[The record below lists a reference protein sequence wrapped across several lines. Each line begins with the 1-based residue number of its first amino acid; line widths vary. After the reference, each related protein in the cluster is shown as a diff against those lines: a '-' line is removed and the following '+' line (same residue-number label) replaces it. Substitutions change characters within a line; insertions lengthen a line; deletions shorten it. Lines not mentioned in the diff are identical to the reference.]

1 MTTDLTASDLT
12 IAPTSA
18 EVNRG
23 TQLALDAFDR
33 SIREREDVM
42 ERFEGYL
49 SAVLSGEIL
58 ASRKVIAACERH
70 RRDMD
75 KAASDPDYPWRFDSD
90 LAARPVRYMER
101 YLAPTKGAIDH
112 MELLGWEVFCL
123 CSIFGWV
130 DRETGLRRYRE
141 ALILVGRG
149 NGKST
154 LMSGVATYMAAKD
167 HERGADVYL
176 LANSKEQAAIVYDE
190 CRRQIIASPSLRR
203 RFRPNRDSL
212 FYDAANA
219 RIQHRSSDSRRLDGL
234 APHCAIF
241 DEIHAYTNWLLINVI
256 RRGMLKRRQ
265 PLAMYITTMGQV
277 LDGPLVDLYN
287 LFTSALYE
295 GLLSPAVADRLFFF
309 GAELDKGD
317 KIDDPS
323 TWIKANPS
331 IGTLLDLDDLIADWE
346 RVKHIPQQRADF
358 VNKQLNIM
366 TDMADTTWASM
377 EIIDRNQDVIAP
389 VELTGLPTFAGY
401 DLSTREDMTAAALL
415 TPLPDGRVALRHHSW
430 VTRAYV
436 VADGGKTPFEH
447 WQMLGLLDIVDDEV
461 ISHDVVYDWLIA
473 HEAAGEDIRKIGY
486 DPANAV
492 RLNQLL
498 QAHGWETDVVRQ
510 GPLTLNDPMHDILDL
525 MRHGRLVYNR
535 DPVMRWYMHNVRLR
549 NDPHKDAV
557 TAIWMPTKRKRH
569 LKIDGYMAL
578 LDAWVVWVRE
588 GVKPETEPAITVH
601 RLGGT

>member
-1 MTTDLTASDLT
+1 MTALTASDLRST
-12 IAPTSA
+12 

-23 TQLALDAFDR
+23 VQQTLDAFDR
-33 SIREREDVM
+33 SIRERDDVIR
-42 ERFEGYL
+42 RFDTYIDN
-49 SAVLSGEIL
+49 VLSGTIL
-58 ASRKVIAACERH
+58 ASRKVIAACKRH

-75 KAASDPDYPWRFDSD
+75 KAASDPDYPWRFDPD
-90 LAARPVRYMER
+90 LAARPVRFMER
-101 YLAPTKGAIDH
+101 YLAPTKSVIDH
-112 MELLGWEVFCL
+112 MELLGWEFFCL
-123 CSIFGWV
+123 CSVFGWV
-130 DRETGLRRYRE
+130 DKETRLRRFRE

-154 LMSGVATYMAAKD
+154 LMSGVATYMATKD

-176 LANSKEQAAIVYDE
+176 LANSKEQASIVYDE
-190 CRRQIIASPSLRR
+190 CRRQIIASPALRR

-241 DEIHAYTNWLLINVI
+241 DEIHGFTHWLLINVI

-309 GAELDKGD
+309 GAELDKDD
-317 KIDDPS
+317 KIDDP
-323 TWIKANPS
+323 TNWIKANPS
-331 IGTLLDLDDLIADWE
+331 IGTLLELDDLIADWE

-358 VNKQLNIM
+358 INKQLNIM
-366 TDMADTTWASM
+366 TDMADTAWASV
-377 EIIDRNQDVIAP
+377 EIIDRNVDVIDEAE
-389 VELTGLPTFAGY
+389 VIGLPTFAGY
-401 DLSTREDMTAAALL
+401 DLSTREDMTAVALL
-415 TPLPDGRVALRHHSW
+415 TPLTDGRVAVRQHSW

-436 VADGGKTPFEH
+436 LQDGGKTPFEH

-461 ISHDVVYDWLIA
+461 ISHDVVYDWLLA
-473 HEAAGEDIRKIGY
+473 REAAGEDIRMVGY

-492 RLNQLL
+492 RLNQLI
-498 QAHGWETDVVRQ
+498 QAHGWETSVVRQ
-510 GPLTLNDPMHDILDL
+510 GPLTLNDPMHDILDY
-525 MRHGRLVYNR
+525 MRRGRLVFNR
-535 DPVMRWYMHNVRLR
+535 DPLLRWYMHNVRLR

-569 LKIDGYMAL
+569 LKIDGFMAM
-578 LDAWVVWVRE
+578 LDAWVVWMRD
-588 GVKPETEPAITVH
+588 GITPEVEPSITVH
-601 RLGGT
+601 RLGGN